1 METVLYLHGRGG
13 SADEA
18 ERYRVLFPR
27 CRVVGLDY
35 RADTPWEA
43 GGEIREA
50 VERLRRDHEAL
61 TLVANSIGAF
71 FGMYAG
77 IDSLV
82 RRAYFISPIVDMERL
97 IRDMMDLEG
106 VTEEELERRGVIPTA
121 WGEDLSWEYLRWV
134 RSHPVRW
141 DVPTEILWGERD
153 VLTSRET
160 ISTFAARHGAALTVM
175 EGGEHWFHTAGQ
187 LAFLDGW
194 IRAAEER
201 EDTPR

>member
-13 SADEA
+13 SAAEA
-18 ERYRVLFPR
+18 ERYRALFPD
-27 CRVVGLDY
+27 CRVAGLDY

-43 GGEIREA
+43 GREICEA
-50 VERLRRDHEAL
+50 VRELRRNGEPL
-61 TLVANSIGAF
+61 TLIANSVGAF
-71 FGMYAG
+71 FSLCAG

-97 IRDMMDLEG
+97 IRDMMDREG

-121 WGEDLSWEYLRWV
+121 WGEDLSWEYLQWV